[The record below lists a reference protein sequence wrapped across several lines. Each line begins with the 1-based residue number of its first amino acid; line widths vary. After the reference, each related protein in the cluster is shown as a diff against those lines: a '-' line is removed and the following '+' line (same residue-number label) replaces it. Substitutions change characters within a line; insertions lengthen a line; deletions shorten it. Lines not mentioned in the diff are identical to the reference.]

1 MRGRA
6 TVLVGFAIAALML
19 VSCGSPSSPTS
30 QSPLF
35 KVSPEPDARPG
46 ELAPTLGAQSSNI
59 SREGAVHLGVIPG
72 LLNGTPIFS
81 GDFADPY
88 ILRTKNALFTFAT
101 STVTTKFAKA
111 ANIPVIALTAGSN
124 FTGHY
129 LGDALPKVPKWTVK
143 GFQWAPAVWAR
154 PDGTYVMYY
163 STPATVWLA
172 CQGRKLA
179 PGCVKTTHGKS
190 NAECISR
197 ATSTQPAGPYVDD
210 SSSAFICPTNLGGAI
225 DPSVFVASDGTPWLL
240 WKSDGDCCHLPTE
253 IYIQQ
258 LSSDGLSVVGPPHS
272 LIGATQRW
280 EGGLVEGPSMVENNG
295 NFWLFYSA
303 NSWGTPNYA
312 IGVARCAS
320 LTGPCTKPL
329 NGPWL
334 ASEAGG
340 QGPGG
345 QEFFQVGGLVWMV
358 HHALA
363 QGQSG
368 NEAQRRIHVDLI
380 AFSPGKVPHVAP
392 PAVSAALAE
401 VFLYYEDPKL
411 PAAPQAAFVKVMRA
425 VPGMTATQTPARL
438 LADSQY
444 VCTGLG
450 LQRSPIAMDAALEKR
465 GLSAFQ
471 GYTLGMFAS
480 EYLCPKDS
488 LEALKDIQGLLSAS
502 A

>member
-6 TVLVGFAIAALML
+6 TVLLSLTIAALVL
-19 VSCGSPSSPTS
+19 VSCGSPSTTTS
-30 QSPLF
+30 QSPLLR
-35 KVSPEPDARPG
+35 VTPEPGARPG
-46 ELAPTLGAQSSNI
+46 ELAPTLGPQSSNI
-59 SREGAVHLGVIPG
+59 SRQGAVQLGVISG
-72 LLNGTPIFS
+72 LLSGTPIFS

-88 ILRTKNALFTFAT
+88 ILRTPDALYTFAT
-101 STVTTKFAKA
+101 STVTTQFAKA
-111 ANIPVIALTAGSN
+111 ANIPVIELTPGSD
-124 FTGHY
+124 FTAHY

-163 STPATVWLA
+163 STPATIWLA

-179 PGCVKTTHGKS
+179 PGCVKSTHGKS

-210 SSSAFICPTNLGGAI
+210 SLSAFICPTNLGGAI

-240 WKSDGDCCHLPTE
+240 WKGDGDCCHLPTE

-258 LSSDGLSVVGPPHS
+258 LSSDGLSVVGPPHA
-272 LIGATQRW
+272 LLGATQPW

-295 NFWLFYSA
+295 QFWLFYSA

-320 LTGPCTKPL
+320 ITGPCTKPL

-334 ASEAGG
+334 ASERGG
-340 QGPGG
+340 KGPGG

-358 HHALA
+358 HHVLA
-363 QGQSG
+363 PGESG
-368 NEAQRRIHVDLI
+368 NNAQRRIHVDLI
-380 AFSPGKVPHVAP
+380 AFRPGQVPHIAP
-392 PAVSAALAE
+392 PVVSAALAE
-401 VFLYYEDPKL
+401 LFLYYDDPKL
-411 PAAPQAAFVKVMRA
+411 PAAPKAAFVQVMRA
-425 VPGMTATQTPARL
+425 VPGMPPVQTRARL
-438 LADSQY
+438 LAEGQY

-450 LQRSPIAMDAALEKR
+450 HQRSAVAMDTTLEKR

-480 EYLCPKDS
+480 EYLCPKYS
-488 LEALKDIQGLLSAS
+488 LEALKDLQGLLNTKV
-502 A
+502 